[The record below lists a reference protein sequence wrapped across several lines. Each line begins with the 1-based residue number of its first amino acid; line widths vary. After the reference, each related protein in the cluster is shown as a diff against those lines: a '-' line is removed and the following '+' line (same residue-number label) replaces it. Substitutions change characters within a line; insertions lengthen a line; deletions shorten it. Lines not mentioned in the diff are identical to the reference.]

1 MKLLF
6 EEPACTTCG
15 ACLSVCP
22 KNPKSLKLLKCR
34 HCPPE
39 SAGCK
44 PACPKGAIKESD
56 GFLFVDSEECDGCG
70 ECARRCSKGA
80 IEIVDDKAVK
90 CDACLGKPMCIDYC
104 PEEALR
110 LLKEEEGI
118 LGWKISTE
126 KAGYCAGIPRL
137 SREEESII
145 SEICTKFREKSKSGE
160 FSGKEEAGGE
170 IESILKGYCKDA
182 GLMMET
188 DQFGYI
194 SRIALMQVWGF
205 GPLDPLL
212 ADDSLEEIAVVGLG
226 KPVYVYKRGEG
237 WLETDFFFTSQE
249 VFVNVVNKM
258 ARPLGRRLAY
268 QTPRLN
274 SVLPDGSRLHASMPP
289 ISQLELTIRK
299 FRANPIS
306 VPELISLGTFS
317 PESLAF
323 IWLAMKVDTSIL
335 VAGNTASG
343 KTSTL
348 NALFSFVPL
357 NERVLITEETPE
369 INIPHKHRV
378 SLLANSELGIG
389 MGDLASD
396 SLRMRP
402 DRLIVGEART
412 AGEAKALLDAITSGQ
427 ARGSYATFHAHSAKE
442 AVARMRSLGV
452 PETDI
457 ASIGLVVIQ
466 KRLGGSGK
474 GKEARRTLEIAEVR
488 MDGGAVGA
496 ITIYGYDYKA
506 RSLKRTKNPS
516 IVEEEVMNAL
526 GLDGKAF
533 RKELSDRAKFLSGLA
548 KGKTRFFETVVAI
561 QNYDRLLGGW
571 FDR

>member
-22 KNPKSLKLLKCR
+22 KNPKSLNLLKCR

-44 PACPKGAIKESD
+44 PACPRGAIKESN
-56 GFLFVDSEECDGCG
+56 GFLFIDSEECDGCG
-70 ECARRCSKGA
+70 KCARQCSKGA
-80 IEIVDDKAVK
+80 IEIVEDKAIK
-90 CDACLGKPMCIDYC
+90 CDACLGKPKCIDYC

-118 LGWKISTE
+118 LGWRVSGE
-126 KAGYCAGIPRL
+126 KAGYSVGIPRL
-137 SREEESII
+137 SREEEGIVN
-145 SEICTKFREKSKSGE
+145 EICARFRENSKKGE
-160 FSGKEEAGGE
+160 FGGRE
-170 IESILKGYCKDA
+170 DAKSELEGILTGYCKDS

-188 DQFGYI
+188 DQFDYLSKI
-194 SRIALMQVWGF
+194 TLMQVWGF
-205 GPLDPLL
+205 GPLDPML

-237 WLETDFFFTSQE
+237 WLETDCSFTSQE
-249 VFVNVVNKM
+249 VFVNTVNKM

-268 QTPRLN
+268 QTPRIN

-306 VPELISLGTFS
+306 APELVSLGTFS

-323 IWLAMKVDTSIL
+323 LWLAMKVDTSIL
-335 VAGNTASG
+335 IAGNTASG

-348 NALFSFVPL
+348 NALFSFIPL
-357 NERVLITEETPE
+357 EERVLITEETPE

-378 SLLANSELGIG
+378 SLLANTELGIG
-389 MGDLASD
+389 MGELASD

-442 AVARMRSLGV
+442 AVARMRALGA

-457 ASIGLVVIQ
+457 ASIGLIVIQ
-466 KRLGGSGK
+466 KRLGGSDK
-474 GKEARRTLEIAEVR
+474 GKEARRALEIAEVR
-488 MDGGAVGA
+488 MNGGAVEA
-496 ITIYGYDYKA
+496 ITIYGYDYKT

-516 IVEEEVMNAL
+516 AVEEEVMNAL
-526 GLDGKAF
+526 GFDGKMLK
-533 RKELSDRAKFLSGLA
+533 KELSDRSKFLCGLA
-548 KGKTRFFETVVAI
+548 KRKTGFFETVVAI